1 MSDAPDDPRIEQVT
15 FAPGEVLFF
24 ENEETYHFFVI
35 QSGDVEIYKAN
46 PEGEKIV
53 LGILGEGQSIG
64 EFAMLDHKPRSA
76 TARALTAVQAAK
88 VSEDAYKE
96 LITELPEWAIAVM
109 RGMIDRLRHT
119 NDIIRRANLV
129 SEEVKT
135 KIAAVEFNPASDYD
149 ALDDDDSPFLST
161 D

>member
-1 MSDAPDDPRIEQVT
+1 MPDANDPRIEQVT

-24 ENEETYHFFVI
+24 ENEESYHFFVI
-35 QSGDVEIYKAN
+35 ESGEVEIYKTDN
-46 PEGEKIV
+46 EGEKIV
-53 LGILGEGQSIG
+53 LGVLSDGQSIG

-76 TARALTAVQAAK
+76 TARAITLVQAAK
-88 VSEDAYKE
+88 VSEEAYKE
-96 LITELPEWAIAVM
+96 LITELPDWAVAVM

-129 SEEVKT
+129 SEET
-135 KIAAVEFNPASDYD
+135 KSQIAAVEFTPVSDHD
-149 ALDDDDSPFLST
+149 ALDDDDSPFLSN